1 MVSRFGGLRL
11 MDSPPAGGADIVH
24 YGDGGAKG
32 NEWVTHWTVEP
43 HGPYGMCYPLAR
55 KGKPETYDPAAKE
68 LPYELDVYA
77 T

>member
-1 MVSRFGGLRL
+1 
-11 MDSPPAGGADIVH
+11 
-24 YGDGGAKG
+24 
-32 NEWVTHWTVEP
+32 
-43 HGPYGMCYPLAR
+43 MCYPLAR